1 MQKLLAIL
9 WWFVLPLA
17 VWGGVALVACGAE
30 GLW

>member
-17 VWGGVALVACGAE
+17 VWGGVALVCGA
-30 GLW
+30 GGFI